1 MYNFRWWYDGQ
12 PGEDYMW
19 WLVGVTARM
28 GTYDIICVTPAGEW
42 QIAPLEQRLRD
53 IIARSLAF

>member
-1 MYNFRWWYDGQ
+1 
-12 PGEDYMW
+12 MW